1 MNITLQLLARLTL
14 FSKRQLDIDNLFN
27 NLTAQQIV
35 DLAKA
40 AGDSDVSKAAVQALG
55 NKLNDLTAQQI
66 VDLAKAAGDSDVSKA
81 AVQALGNKPDGTAQ
95 QIVDLAKA
103 AGDWRVSQAA
113 VQALGKFELKLLLKW
128 SDE

>member
-27 NLTAQQIV
+27 NLTAQH
-35 DLAKA
+35 
-40 AGDSDVSKAAVQALG
+40 
-55 NKLNDLTAQQI
+55 I